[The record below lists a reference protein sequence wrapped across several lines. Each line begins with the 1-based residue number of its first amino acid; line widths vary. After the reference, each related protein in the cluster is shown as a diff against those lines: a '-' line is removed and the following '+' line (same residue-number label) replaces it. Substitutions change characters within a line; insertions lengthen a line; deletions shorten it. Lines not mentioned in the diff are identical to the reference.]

1 MAIPSN
7 GITAEVIRDI
17 MPPYHLS
24 TDLLG
29 GTFAALPPPPAQ
41 ATAAWRLARIT
52 RLTQEITALKPAD
65 AGQARMAAGI
75 LILREAA
82 DTVIAR
88 AYAPGVTIEQM
99 CRISRSAAELVRTA
113 GTVGR
118 ALERSQQQP
127 VPFYGT
133 VVEDAVDLAAVDR
146 VWCGGT
152 PASAGAGSRASAGA
166 GAVQR
171 EAAAK
176 VVPASAGEAAPA
188 AGVGP
193 APAVDPPDT
202 APLAVGAVPSAAVLP
217 VPQSGDRKADGSV
230 TAMPAPSADTKVR
243 ARRARS
249 ADVAPR
255 LGQDVGAT
263 PEWTTTRLDL
273 GPGWSLDV
281 VRPRASGEAG

>member
-7 GITAEVIRDI
+7 GITAAVIRDI

-24 TDLLG
+24 TDLLE
-29 GTFAALPPPPAQ
+29 GTFAALPPPPAD
-41 ATAAWRLARIT
+41 ASPAWRQARII

-82 DTVIAR
+82 DSVIAR
-88 AYAPGVTIEQM
+88 AYAPGVTIERM

-113 GTVGR
+113 GTMGR

-133 VVEDAVDLAAVDR
+133 VVEEEVDLAAVDR

-152 PASAGAGSRASAGA
+152 AAAGGAGSRASAGA

-176 VVPASAGEAAPA
+176 VGPASAGEAAPA
-188 AGVGP
+188 GGVDP
-193 APAVDPPDT
+193 APTADPPDA
-202 APLAVGAVPSAAVLP
+202 APLAVDPVPSAVVLP
-217 VPQSGDRKADGSV
+217 MPRSADRKAMQ
-230 TAMPAPSADTKVR
+230 AR
-243 ARRARS
+243 ARRDRS
-249 ADVAPR
+249 AEPAAGPGRETNAAP
-255 LGQDVGAT
+255 G
-263 PEWTTTRLDL
+263 WTTTRLDQ
-273 GPGWSLDV
+273 GPGWSLEV
-281 VRPRASGEAG
+281 VRPRSGGEAG

>member
-24 TDLLG
+24 TDLLE
-29 GTFAALPPPPAQ
+29 GTFAALPPPPPE
-41 ATAAWRLARIT
+41 ATAAWRLRHIT

-99 CRISRSAAELVRTA
+99 CRISRSAGELVRTA
-113 GTVGR
+113 VSLTR
-118 ALERSQQQP
+118 TLERSQQQP

-152 PASAGAGSRASAGA
+152 PAAAGA

-171 EAAAK
+171 EAAAN
-176 VVPASAGEAAPA
+176 VAPASAGEVAPA
-188 AGVGP
+188 GGVAP
-193 APAVDPPDT
+193 APTADPPDA
-202 APLAVGAVPSAAVLP
+202 APLAVDAVPSAAVLP
-217 VPQSGDRKADGSV
+217 MPRSADRKA
-230 TAMPAPSADTKVR
+230 PAVR
-243 ARRARS
+243 ARRDRS
-249 ADVAPR
+249 AEPAAGPGRDA
-255 LGQDVGAT
+255 GAT
-263 PEWTTTRLDL
+263 PAWTTTRLDQ

-281 VRPRASGEAG
+281 VRPRAGGEAG